1 MENTVLVNE
10 IFDFLYLREK
20 QLTSSQLEFIRSVK
34 KQFKRDK
41 TLSEK
46 QIKILK
52 EIRKYLLV
60 PGVRFSGLVAV
71 NKKQDSDKI
80 FIVDM

>member
-20 QLTSSQLEFIRSVK
+20 QLTSSQLEFIQSVK

-60 PGVRFSGLVAV
+60 PGVRFSGSVAV

>member
-1 MENTVLVNE
+1 MENTIAVFELL
-10 IFDFLYLREK
+10 DSLYLCEK
-20 QLTSSQLEFIRSVK
+20 QLTPSQLEFIQSVK

-60 PGVRFSGLVAV
+60 PGVRFSGSIAV

-80 FIVDM
+80 FIVSM